1 MDKTIKEL
9 TLLMI
14 YLTSWQEDTDLT
26 KVQRSWKGYSF
37 GALDELNEEGY
48 IDGSKYAKSV
58 YLRRKN
64 KCATSNINSSYMKSD
79 ITRTD
84 SIRHIR
90 HDCFSIFI

>member
-1 MDKTIKEL
+1 MDKTINEL
-9 TLLMI
+9 TLLLI

-58 YLRRKN
+58 YLTEEGLSKA
-64 KCATSNINSSYMKSD
+64 KELMKKY
-79 ITRTD
+79 IGKEE
-84 SIRHIR
+84 
-90 HDCFSIFI
+90 